1 MSESAASAAAP
12 PKHRSLLR
20 RTFGY
25 FSAVLLLVWCAL
37 MVREIYDIKV
47 VHARNGQAW
56 NRVWAEHVRLQ
67 CELWAAEPE
76 RLGQV
81 LQELERLRTQEWDE
95 MGYEPPVI
103 ALQVWHQGRLI
114 FHQPASGLGPTRQPP
129 NEKLHASDDHWLY
142 VAAQA
147 PAQGVLVHRWQE
159 MPGDWHFSIQGL
171 SHYARPLFYS
181 LPLMLLVAWLLLRI
195 GLEPLRRIGE
205 QIGQRSAKDLAPL
218 PPTPFTE
225 LSPVVQG
232 VNELMAR
239 LQERLAREREFLLDA
254 AHELKTPLAVMQLNA
269 EALQSKVAGPA
280 RDAAGL
286 RLLEGVRRASH
297 TVHQLLAL
305 ARSGADQEDLDIEAH
320 DLVALVRDR
329 IALASLLAL
338 PRGIE
343 IELHAPEHCALPM
356 HRESLAALV
365 DNLVDNAV
373 KYSPDGSLIRV
384 DILPAVPPDS
394 PLRLRVSDPGPGIP
408 VDLHAKVFERFYR
421 MPGQSQPGSGL
432 GLAIVER
439 AAARHGARVS
449 LSEAAPEGGLCVE
462 LRFG

>member
-1 MSESAASAAAP
+1 MSSASASAP
-12 PKHRSLLR
+12 LARHRSLLR

-25 FSAVLLLVWCAL
+25 FSAVLLLVWCVL
-37 MVREIYDIKV
+37 MGREIHDIKV

-56 NRVWAEHVRLQ
+56 NHVWAEHVRLQ

-76 RLGQV
+76 RLEQV
-81 LQELERLRTQEWDE
+81 LQELERLRSQEWDE
-95 MGYEPPVI
+95 MGYEPPII
-103 ALQVWHQGRLI
+103 ALQVWHRDRMIYRQ
-114 FHQPASGLGPTRQPP
+114 AADGLGADRQPP
-129 NEKLHASDDHWLY
+129 NEARLASDDHWLY
-142 VAAQA
+142 VEAEA
-147 PAQGVLVHRWQE
+147 PAQDIVVRRWQE

-171 SHYARPLFYS
+171 SYYARPLFYS
-181 LPLMLLVAWLLLRI
+181 LPLMLLVAWLLLRS

-205 QIGQRSAKDLAPL
+205 QIGQRSARDLTPL

-239 LQERLAREREFLLDA
+239 LQERLEREREFLLDA

-269 EALQSKVAGPA
+269 EALQLKPAGPA

-305 ARSGADQEDLDIEAH
+305 ARSGADQEALDIERH

-329 IALASLLAL
+329 IALASQLAL

-343 IELHAPEHCALPM
+343 IELHAPEHCPRPM
-356 HRESLAALV
+356 HRESLGALI
-365 DNLVDNAV
+365 DNLVDNAI

-384 DILPAVPPDS
+384 EILPETADGG
-394 PLRLRVSDPGPGIP
+394 PLILRVSDSGPGIP
-408 VDLHAKVFERFYR
+408 TKLRSKVFERFYR
-421 MPGQSQPGSGL
+421 LPGQNQAGSGL

-439 AAARHGARVS
+439 AAARHDATVH
-449 LSEAAPEGGLCVE
+449 LSDAAPGGGLCVE
-462 LRFG
+462 VRFG